1 MKKTFWKDLF
11 KTITRSKVT
20 FLSVFLFIMMG
31 MLLFLGI
38 DWTAAC
44 MKSNTTTFFNS
55 ANVYDIQINVSPGY
69 KTPEELL
76 NIEGVDEVE
85 GLYSY
90 ITGFKDENNGYEASF
105 TSIPKNISFFTNID
119 GTLPSQKGEIAL
131 VRYWAENNNYK
142 IGDTIKISND
152 PIFLDQGRFTVDE
165 FKVTALFDSSLF
177 SAKNTTIFGM
187 SPTRNIPVNAPF
199 FIDNSSFNETINNLS
214 GFNTI
219 YVKSNEL
226 RNFDYFSEDYYSKV
240 AELVGR
246 IKVSPELDGLAFS
259 ISTIRDSISHQNV
272 QTICEVLGQIKYSMS
287 ILFVIVGL
295 LVSFFSISRM
305 VSETQPIIGVK
316 KAKGFRNR
324 EIYAFYLFYT
334 GIAVL
339 FGGIFGA
346 LLGRFATEPIIVN
359 VITNAMVFPPI
370 KYSFSITL
378 TLIVFAIELVSQL
391 LITYFA
397 THKVLKKKTIE
408 LIRNENVVLGKKRF
422 YQKGKLWNKLSLFSK
437 TVINNFFSDKT
448 RVLSMLVG
456 IVGCV
461 SLLTCALTID
471 RNISGSFD
479 YQFKNVYSFQA
490 VVHYDGD
497 ISSAKERLNET
508 KYNYDDVMFTY
519 LTIECENG
527 KQLSAQ
533 TYVFDDNRFN
543 EFVSIFDKNGKS
555 IDFDDDIYLS
565 YSYQEK
571 YNLKENAPVKLINTS
586 LVGKE
591 VTKTKFFKHYL
602 INNVVLMKSSTFKDA
617 FGGDYKSNALLVDL
631 NGGSINDL
639 SRIVL
644 SDPSVSYI
652 YDVYN
657 WSLNSFNSL
666 TSIFKVVDI
675 IYLVLALLM
684 ALLVIL
690 DLLVMFINEKKNELT
705 ILIIN
710 GYSRSKVKKYIYSDT
725 IILSVIGIVFGVL
738 LGTLMSNFVI
748 KAFQNETII
757 FLTGFNLISILI
769 AIGIAISIITGIT
782 LMALRKIDKF
792 KLSDINKL
800 G

>member
-1 MKKTFWKDLF
+1 M
-11 KTITRSKVT
+11 
-20 FLSVFLFIMMG
+20 
-31 MLLFLGI
+31 
-38 DWTAAC
+38 
-44 MKSNTTTFFNS
+44 
-55 ANVYDIQINVSPGY
+55 
-69 KTPEELL
+69 
-76 NIEGVDEVE
+76 
-85 GLYSY
+85 
-90 ITGFKDENNGYEASF
+90 
-105 TSIPKNISFFTNID
+105 
-119 GTLPSQKGEIAL
+119 
-131 VRYWAENNNYK
+131 
-142 IGDTIKISND
+142 
-152 PIFLDQGRFTVDE
+152 
-165 FKVTALFDSSLF
+165 
-177 SAKNTTIFGM
+177 
-187 SPTRNIPVNAPF
+187 
-199 FIDNSSFNETINNLS
+199 
-214 GFNTI
+214 
-219 YVKSNEL
+219 
-226 RNFDYFSEDYYSKV
+226 
-240 AELVGR
+240 
-246 IKVSPELDGLAFS
+246 
-259 ISTIRDSISHQNV
+259 
-272 QTICEVLGQIKYSMS
+272 
-287 ILFVIVGL
+287 
-295 LVSFFSISRM
+295 
-305 VSETQPIIGVK
+305 
-316 KAKGFRNR
+316 
-324 EIYAFYLFYT
+324 
-334 GIAVL
+334 
-339 FGGIFGA
+339 
-346 LLGRFATEPIIVN
+346 
-359 VITNAMVFPPI
+359 
-370 KYSFSITL
+370 
-378 TLIVFAIELVSQL
+378 
-391 LITYFA
+391 
-397 THKVLKKKTIE
+397 
-408 LIRNENVVLGKKRF
+408 GKKRF

-437 TVINNFFSDKT
+437 TVINNFSSDKT

-543 EFVSIFDKNGKS
+543 EFVSLFDKNGKS

-571 YNLKENAPVKLINTS
+571 YNLKENAPVKLIDTS

-591 VTKTKFFKHYL
+591 VTNTKFFKHYL

-631 NGGSINDL
+631 EGGSINDL

-657 WSLNSFNSL
+657 WSLNSFNSF

-710 GYSRSKVKKYIYSDT
+710 GYSRSKAKKYIYSDT
-725 IILSVIGIVFGVL
+725 IILSVIGIVSGVL

>member
-11 KTITRSKVT
+11 KTITHSKVT
-20 FLSVFLFIMMG
+20 FLSIFIFIMMG

-44 MKSNTTTFFNS
+44 IESNTTDFFNS
-55 ANVYDIQINVSPGY
+55 TNVYDIQINVSPGY

-76 NIEGVDEVE
+76 NIDGVDEVE

-105 TSIPKNISFFTNID
+105 TSIPKNISYFTNID
-119 GTLPSQKGEIAL
+119 GTLPTQKGEIAL
-131 VRYWAENNNYK
+131 VRYWAEDNDYK
-142 IGDTIKISND
+142 IGDTIKINNN
-152 PIFLDQGRFTVDE
+152 PVFMDQGRFSIDE
-165 FKVTALFDSSLF
+165 FKVTALVDSSLF

-187 SPTRNIPVNAPF
+187 SPTRNIPVNASF
-199 FIDNSSFNETINNLS
+199 FIDETAFNENINNLS
-214 GFNTI
+214 GFNI
-219 YVKSNEL
+219 VYVKSNEL

-240 AELVGR
+240 ADLAEK
-246 IKVSPELDGLAFS
+246 IKASSQLEGLAFS
-259 ISTIRDSISHQNV
+259 VSSIRDSISHQNV
-272 QTICEVLGQIKYSMS
+272 QTIAEVLGQVKYSMS
-287 ILFVIVGL
+287 ILFVVVGL

-305 VSETQPIIGVK
+305 VSETQSIIGVK
-316 KAKGFRNR
+316 KAKGFRNK

-339 FGGIFGA
+339 FGGIFGV
-346 LLGRFATEPIIVN
+346 LLARFATEPVIVK

-370 KYSFSITL
+370 KYSFSISL

-391 LITYFA
+391 LITLLA
-397 THKVLKKKTIE
+397 TRKILKKKTIE
-408 LIRNENVVLGKKRF
+408 LIRDEKVVLGKKRF

-437 TVINNFFSDKT
+437 TLINNFSSDKT

-497 ISSAKERLNET
+497 ISSTKETLDGT

-519 LTIECENG
+519 LTVECENG

-533 TYVFDDNRFN
+533 TYVFDDDRFN
-543 EFVSIFDKNGKS
+543 EFVSMYDKNGKS
-555 IDFDDDIYLS
+555 INFEDGVYVS

-571 YNLKENAPVKLINTS
+571 YKLKENAPITLTDTS
-586 LVGKE
+586 LVDKE
-591 VTKTKFFKHYL
+591 VTNTKFFKHYL
-602 INNVVLMKSSTFKDA
+602 INNVILMKSSTFKDT
-617 FGGDYKSNALLVDL
+617 FGVDYKSNALLVDL
-631 NGGSINDL
+631 KGNSLSDL

-644 SDPSVSYI
+644 SDPSVSYV

-657 WSLNSFNSL
+657 VSLKGFNAL

-675 IYLVLALLM
+675 VYLVLALLM

-710 GYSRSKVKKYIYSDT
+710 GYSKSKAKKYIYSDT
-725 IILSVIGIVFGVL
+725 IVLSVIGIALGVL
-738 LGTLMSNFVI
+738 LGTVMSNFVI
-748 KAFQNETII
+748 KAFQNETMI

-769 AIGIAISIITGIT
+769 AIGIAIAIITGVT
-782 LMALRKIDKF
+782 LIALRKIDKF
-792 KLSDINKL
+792 KLRDINKL

>member
-11 KTITRSKVT
+11 KTITHSKVT
-20 FLSVFLFIMMG
+20 FLSIFIFIMMG

-44 MKSNTTTFFNS
+44 IESNTTDFFNS
-55 ANVYDIQINVSPGY
+55 TNVYDIQINVSPGY

-76 NIEGVDEVE
+76 SIDGVDEVE

-90 ITGFKDENNGYEASF
+90 IIGFKDENNGYEASF
-105 TSIPKNISFFTNID
+105 TSIPKNISYFTNID
-119 GTLPSQKGEIAL
+119 GTLPTQKGEIAL
-131 VRYWAENNNYK
+131 VRYWAEDNDYK
-142 IGDTIKISND
+142 IGDTIKINND
-152 PIFLDQGRFTVDE
+152 PVFMNQGRFSIDE
-165 FKVTALFDSSLF
+165 FKVTALVDSSLF

-187 SPTRNIPVNAPF
+187 SPTRNIPVNASF
-199 FIDNSSFNETINNLS
+199 FIDETSFNENINNLS
-214 GFNTI
+214 GFNI
-219 YVKSNEL
+219 VYVKSNEL

-240 AELVGR
+240 ADLAEKIKASSQLV
-246 IKVSPELDGLAFS
+246 GLAFS
-259 ISTIRDSISHQNV
+259 VSSIRDSISHQNV
-272 QTICEVLGQIKYSMS
+272 QTIAEVLGQVKYSMS
-287 ILFVIVGL
+287 ILFVVVGL

-305 VSETQPIIGVK
+305 VSETQSIIGVK
-316 KAKGFRNR
+316 KANGFRNK

-339 FGGIFGA
+339 FGGIFGV
-346 LLGRFATEPIIVN
+346 LLARFATEPVIVK

-370 KYSFSITL
+370 KYSFSISL

-391 LITYFA
+391 LITLLA
-397 THKVLKKKTIE
+397 TRKILKKKTIE
-408 LIRNENVVLGKKRF
+408 LIRDEKVVLGKKRF

-437 TVINNFFSDKT
+437 TLINNFSSDKT

-497 ISSAKERLNET
+497 ISSTKETLDGT

-519 LTIECENG
+519 LTVECENG
-527 KQLSAQ
+527 KQLNAQ
-533 TYVFDDNRFN
+533 TYVFDDDRFN
-543 EFVSIFDKNGKS
+543 EFVSMYDKNGKS
-555 IDFDDDIYLS
+555 INFEDGVYVS

-571 YNLKENAPVKLINTS
+571 YKLKENAPITLTDTS
-586 LVGKE
+586 LVNKE
-591 VTKTKFFKHYL
+591 VTNTKFFKHYL
-602 INNVVLMKSSTFKDA
+602 INNVILMKSSTFKDT
-617 FGGDYKSNALLVDL
+617 FGVDYKSNALLVDL
-631 NGGSINDL
+631 KGNSLSDL

-644 SDPSVSYI
+644 SDPSVSYV

-657 WSLNSFNSL
+657 VSLKGFNAL

-675 IYLVLALLM
+675 VYLVLAFLM

-710 GYSRSKVKKYIYSDT
+710 GYSKGKAKKYIYSDT
-725 IILSVIGIVFGVL
+725 IVLSVIGIALGVL
-738 LGTLMSNFVI
+738 LGTVMSNFVI
-748 KAFQNETII
+748 KAFQNETMI

-769 AIGIAISIITGIT
+769 AIGIAIAIITSVT
-782 LMALRKIDKF
+782 LIALRKIDKF
-792 KLSDINKL
+792 KLRDINKL